1 MEMLQQTFVLT
12 YIFMRLIL
20 LYLYHTIRKTNGQIC
35 VLRAI
40 NECPNDKVKEN
51 GGRNYFF
58 LSCYFFFLP
67 QVLLCALRS
76 TDVIWFASAISPA
89 VAAAAVALPSR
100 GFLAALLEHL
110 QKLYRTLTSSKL
122 YILLWFWRMATQNLS
137 KSTCVYLAFLVHT
150 KIL

>member
-1 MEMLQQTFVLT
+1 MLQQTFVLT

-51 GGRNYFF
+51 GGRNGGRNYFF

-67 QVLLCALRS
+67 QVRNLLLRR
-76 TDVIWFASAISPA
+76 INY
-89 VAAAAVALPSR
+89 
-100 GFLAALLEHL
+100 FLAAAPP
-110 QKLYRTLTSSKL
+110 TS
-122 YILLWFWRMATQNLS
+122 I
-137 KSTCVYLAFLVHT
+137 VHQ
-150 KIL
+150 

>member
-20 LYLYHTIRKTNGQIC
+20 LYLYHTIRKTNGQIR

-110 QKLYRTLTSSKL
+110 QKLYRTLTVKQTIYPSLVLENGHPKPFQ
-122 YILLWFWRMATQNLS
+122 INLCRS
-137 KSTCVYLAFLVHT
+137 CLFSPY
-150 KIL
+150 

>member
-1 MEMLQQTFVLT
+1 MLQQTFVLT

-67 QVLLCALRS
+67 PSATLCFKIHRRYMVRFSYFTGCGCSCSCTAQPWLS
-76 TDVIWFASAISPA
+76 CCATGAPA
-89 VAAAAVALPSR
+89 EALPNLNCQANYISFF
-100 GFLAALLEHL
+100 GFGEWPPKTFPN
-110 QKLYRTLTSSKL
+110 Q
-122 YILLWFWRMATQNLS
+122 
-137 KSTCVYLAFLVHT
+137 LV
-150 KIL
+150 